1 VGDCILAAMP
11 LLSRQ
16 TGQIAVYGA
25 TGYTGRLV
33 AAELAEAGA
42 EFVIAGRSP
51 DKLEALR
58 AELDLQVPPRAA
70 RIDDPASL
78 RGMLADC
85 AVVIN
90 CAGPF
95 VLHGE
100 PVLRAAVESST
111 HYLDTTGEQPWMKLA
126 FERYGPGA
134 ADAGVAVIPA
144 MGFDYVPGD
153 MIASLTAQG
162 MGEVDEVTLAY
173 GWFDFEPTRGTAMTT
188 LEVLS
193 GQAVEWRKLQ
203 WLPAERPLTGA
214 SFEFPEPI
222 GRQRMLRYPAG
233 EQITVPRHV
242 ATRRVRTL
250 LTASTFAP
258 HPRLAGLMQL
268 VARPTGLA
276 LRTPL
281 KRAIRAAISRLP
293 EGPSEEKRAACRY
306 TIVCEVTRGKEIRRG
321 ILHGRDTYGITAALI
336 ARGAVAAART
346 GFSARGALAPSQA
359 FEPKSFLSDLDRFEL
374 VWDVE
379 PVEQRVP
386 VEA

>member
-1 VGDCILAAMP
+1 MP

-42 EFVIAGRSP
+42 EFVIAGRNP
-51 DKLEALR
+51 EKLESLR
-58 AELDLQVPPRAA
+58 ADLDLQTPGRVAGV
-70 RIDDPASL
+70 DDPASL
-78 RGMLADC
+78 RAMLADC

-95 VLHGE
+95 MLHGE

-111 HYLDTTGEQPWMKLA
+111 HYLDTTGEQAWMKLA

-173 GWFDFEPTRGTAMTT
+173 GWFDFDPTRGTTMTT
-188 LEVLS
+188 LEILS
-193 GQAVEWRKLQ
+193 GEAVEWRKLQ
-203 WLPAERPLTGA
+203 WLPAEKPLTGA
-214 SFEFPEPI
+214 NFDFPEPI

-250 LTASTFAP
+250 LTAVTFAP

-268 VARPTGLA
+268 LARPTGFA

-293 EGPSEEKRAACRY
+293 EGPSEERRAASRY

-321 ILHGRDTYGITAALI
+321 ILHGRDTYGITAAMI
-336 ARGAVAAART
+336 ARGALAAART